1 MNVQKQWL
9 CVFVV
14 GVIGMGYS
22 LSLAEN
28 WPGWRG
34 PRGDGTSIEK
44 NLPTQWSADKNILWK
59 MEIPGIG
66 HSSPIVWEDR
76 IFIASALPDK
86 QQRLLL
92 CLDALS
98 GKILWQQTVV
108 ESSLEKIHPENSY
121 ASSTPAT
128 DGQKVYLA
136 FLDGKDIVAAA
147 YDFTGK
153 QVWLSRP
160 GKFSGEHGF
169 AASPVLYDG
178 QIIFNCDSRE
188 SSLLLSLS
196 CTDGRTLWKVSH
208 PIKPL
213 GFSTPLVRQMA
224 GRTQLVLSGNK
235 GVYSCNPDD
244 GTVLWFVDGVDD
256 EFVTTPV
263 YHEKLQKVYIT
274 GSWPKRNL
282 LAIDVTGSGDVT
294 KTHVTWALPEGAP
307 YINSPV
313 IVDDYILGVDINGVA
328 KCYDAGTGKIFWS
341 QNLGKAHASSVVI
354 EGLVYFLCDDGVVN
368 VVKPGPEFKSI
379 AKNEM
384 GQSCYASPAVSNGR
398 LYIRGKTH
406 LFCIANPL
414 SKPRTVSR
422 PKNDKLPT
430 VWVIGDSTVK
440 NDTQGLLGWGD
451 PIAALFDTNKINVC
465 NRGLGGRSSRTFQT
479 EGLWDNVLSE
489 MKPGDFVLIQFGHN
503 DNGPMNTGRARAS
516 IHSNG
521 DETQEVV
528 MESTGKKEVVHSYG
542 WYIRN
547 YIADAKAKGATPI
560 ILSLVTRNIWDKEG
574 KTVVR
579 ATDDFAKWASEAAK
593 QGGADFVDLNGII
606 ADHYEAEGQEKVKT
620 RYFMTDH
627 THTTPAGAELN
638 AACVVEGLKKLSD
651 CKLCDYLLPQGKK

>member
-1 MNVQKQWL
+1 MIMQNRWFR
-9 CVFVV
+9 VFVA
-14 GVIGMGYS
+14 GVMCLGIAS
-22 LSLAEN
+22 SFAEN

-44 NLPTQWSADKNILWK
+44 ELPTQWGLDKNILWK
-59 MEIPGIG
+59 TQIPGKG
-66 HSSPIVWEDR
+66 YSSPVVWENYVFVTSSD
-76 IFIASALPDK
+76 PNK
-86 QQRLLL
+86 QERQLL

-98 GKILWQQTVV
+98 GKILWQQDVIKAP
-108 ESSLEKIHPENSY
+108 LEKIHPENSY

-160 GKFSGEHGF
+160 GKFSGQHGF

-178 QIIFNCDSRE
+178 QVILNCDSNE
-188 SSLLLSLS
+188 GSLLVSLS
-196 CTDGRTLWKVSH
+196 CTDGRTLWKVS
-208 PIKPL
+208 PPNNQL

-224 GRTQLVLSGNK
+224 GRTQLVLSCNK
-235 GVYSCNPDD
+235 GVYSYNPDD
-244 GTVLWFVDGVDD
+244 GSLLWFVSDVDD

-274 GSWPKRNL
+274 GSWTKRNL

-294 KTHVTWALPEGAP
+294 KTHVTWTLPEGAP

-313 IVDDYILGVDINGVA
+313 IVDDYILGVDVSGVA
-328 KCYDAGTGKIFWS
+328 KCYDVATGKIFWN
-341 QNLGKAHASSVVI
+341 QQLGKTHASSVVI
-354 EGLVYFLCDDGVVN
+354 DGLVYFLNDDGVTHI
-368 VVKPGPEFKSI
+368 VKPGPEFEWI
-379 AKNEM
+379 AQNEL
-384 GQSCYASPAVSNGR
+384 GQMCYASPAVSNGR

-406 LFCIANPL
+406 LFCIANAL
-414 SKPRTVSR
+414 SKPRVVAH

-430 VWVIGDSTVK
+430 LWIVGDSTVK
-440 NDTQGLLGWGD
+440 NNTQGLLGWGD
-451 PIAALFDTNKINVC
+451 PIAELFNTTKINIC
-465 NRGLGGRSSRTFQT
+465 NRALGGRSSRSFIT

-489 MKPGDFVLIQFGHN
+489 MKAGDFVLMQFGHN

-542 WYIRN
+542 WYIRK

-560 ILSLVTRNIWDKEG
+560 ILSLVPRNIWDKEG
-574 KTVVR
+574 KKVER

-593 QGGADFVDLNGII
+593 QGGADFVDLNNII
-606 ADHYEAEGQEKVKT
+606 ATHYEAEGLDKVKT
-620 RYFMTDH
+620 QYFMTDH
-627 THTTPAGAELN
+627 THTTPAGAQLN
-638 AACVVEGLKKLSD
+638 AACVVEGFKKLSN
-651 CKLCDYLLPQGKK
+651 CKLCDYLLLQPKK